1 MRKTTTKLQ
10 RLQAPIQKAQ
20 RSVKD
25 ADKKMTAAKDLLTG
39 TGDVFTVYFKD
50 ESQRNQFLELTNTLG
65 ILAGD
70 NFINGMQFAWV
81 LADLVQTPEGV
92 DRLKELYTTMD
103 TADSEVPIP
112 KPFTQTYKIFDEEA
126 EVIPNALKPSRRKK
140 TVEYEDL
147 SAFMAANTTQ
157 ATEEEMR
164 GQYGIHQ

>member
-10 RLQAPIQKAQ
+10 RLQAPVQKAQ

-50 ESQRNQFLELTNTLG
+50 EPQRNQFLELTNTLG

-70 NFINGMQFAWV
+70 NYINGMQLAWV
-81 LADLVQTPEGV
+81 LADLAQSPEGV
-92 DRLKELYTTMD
+92 NRLKELYSTMD
-103 TADSEVPIP
+103 IADSEVPIP
-112 KPFTQTYKIFDEEA
+112 KPFIQTYKAKHTDI
-126 EVIPNALKPSRRKK
+126 VPGSLKNP
-140 TVEYEDL
+140 VEYEDL